1 MGYGQL
7 FLKPISLNNGPLRAS
22 KQYSKNRKAVC
33 ACKEEKPEKFVTIRN
48 IILKRR
54 KNLVSGYI
62 LLSTKL
68 VQNVYGPK
76 IYKIIHFRDE
86 NKKERAE

>member
-1 MGYGQL
+1 MY
-7 FLKPISLNNGPLRAS
+7 
-22 KQYSKNRKAVC
+22 
-33 ACKEEKPEKFVTIRN
+33 ACKEEKPEKVVTIRN
-48 IILKRR
+48 ILLKRH